1 MINGTTKIKA
11 KDTTSAM
18 EKVVSQLGDDCVI
31 LSTKKINGQIEITA
45 SNSHKFK
52 NSVKKRYDKKKF
64 ATIYKLKSGKL
75 AIDDSKI
82 KSVEKN
88 SSEYDK
94 MEKENHSN
102 FRGVFKEELS
112 TLLNKIDKRL
122 ENIYLTDEKNI
133 SKNVFFTHSLKLKQL
148 GFSNDVIEKFLK
160 TEELEENNYETARVN
175 FFRNLSHNLAAP
187 FPERIFKSK
196 LILVTG
202 TSGAGKTTMAAKIAS
217 SIVDVKGRN
226 NIVLAE
232 LCRNSKTASEDL
244 KAFARLLNVPITNQ
258 LKNGDLSD
266 TMILNDN
273 AKIVVDLAGDFETGN
288 KIIQELEN
296 RHGDKN
302 ICTVLCIQSG
312 SSAEMIRNIWSK
324 IKARRPLVALTK
336 SDECDISTSV
346 LSELSRLKGNLGIVS
361 GTRSIVDSLL
371 FTDSNV
377 LAKFMKENY

>member
-45 SNSHKFK
+45 SNSPKFK
-52 NSVKKRYDKKKF
+52 SSVKKRYDKKKF
-64 ATIYKLKSGKL
+64 ANIYKLKSGKL
-75 AIDDSKI
+75 EIDGNKI
-82 KSVEKN
+82 KSVEN
-88 SSEYDK
+88 SSLGKNETPAD
-94 MEKENHSN
+94 NSVN
-102 FRGVFKEELS
+102 FRGVFKEELTS
-112 TLLNKIDKRL
+112 LLDKIDKRL

-133 SKNVFFTHSLKLKQL
+133 SNNVFFSHSLKLKQL
-148 GFSNDVIEKFLK
+148 GFSNTIIDKFLK
-160 TEELEENNYETARVN
+160 HSELEESNYEKARVS
-175 FFRNLSHNLAAP
+175 FFRNLSDSLAAP
-187 FPERIFKSK
+187 FPERIFQSK

-202 TSGAGKTTMAAKIAS
+202 TSGSGKTTMAAKIAS

-232 LCRNSKTASEDL
+232 LCRNSKSASEDL

-273 AKIVVDLAGDFETGN
+273 AKIVVDLAGDYETGN
-288 KIIQELEN
+288 KIIEELEN
-296 RHGDKN
+296 RHGDNN
-302 ICTVLCIQSG
+302 ICTVLCVQSG
-312 SSAEMIRNIWSK
+312 SSVEMVKNIWSK
-324 IKARRPLVALTK
+324 IKARRPLVAITK
-336 SDECDISTSV
+336 SDECDISASV
-346 LSELSRLKGNLGIVS
+346 LSELSLLKGNLGIVS

-371 FTDSNV
+371 FTNSDV
-377 LAKFMKENY
+377 LTKFMKENF